1 MNEKRAKWIRKLI
14 DTKNP
19 VLFTLI
25 RNKYGEKT
33 NTMNER
39 NVYKAAKKLWKT
51 GELQEVT
58 GWPSCNELRENLKKV
73 K

>member
-1 MNEKRAKWIRKLI
+1 MNGNKAKWIRKLVKS
-14 DTKNP
+14 KNP

-33 NTMNER
+33 ATMNER
-39 NVYKAAKKLWKT
+39 NVYRAAKKLWKS
-51 GELQEVT
+51 GDLQEVE
-58 GWPSCNELRENLKKV
+58 GWPSCNQLREILKKV